1 MKFLKPLGWFLLSAI
16 AVTTILSLVLPVKQ
30 RIKRS
35 VTINAPVAQVY
46 QLLSKLGNFNKWA
59 VWNLH
64 DSSMKNTI
72 SGTDGEVG
80 AINSWVGDPA
90 VSGEGKI
97 EIIKL
102 ESNKKIE
109 CSITFIKP
117 KKINA
122 ESDFGLEDING
133 QTKLTWQFDM
143 MTPRPWNIFNLFSS
157 LDSKMGKD
165 FDEGLANLKAL
176 IEKKST
182 ASSNTAVYEVK
193 EMNFPSSTFAIY
205 RQQIKMADMRAFFA
219 EHLPPIYDEATK
231 ANASPGTASG
241 LFYKWDT
248 QNQLTDLAAAFPVS
262 DGTTIADTSIKIINI
277 PASKALYVNYYGAY
291 DKIFDAYNGINKYL
305 VANTLKQKTPSL
317 EQYISGPQNEKDTTK
332 WLTKIIFLVE

>member
-1 MKFLKPLGWFLLSAI
+1 MKLLKPLGWFLLSVI
-16 AVTTILSLVLPVKQ
+16 AVTTILSLILPVKQ

-35 VTINAPVAQVY
+35 VTINAPVAEVY
-46 QLLSKLGNFNKWA
+46 QLLSKLENFNQWA

-90 VSGEGKI
+90 VSGEGKM

-102 ESNKKIE
+102 EINKKIG

-122 ESDFGLEDING
+122 ESDFELEDING
-133 QTKLTWQFDM
+133 QTKLTWQFDV

-165 FDEGLANLKAL
+165 FDDGLANLKAL
-176 IEKKST
+176 IEKKPAASANST
-182 ASSNTAVYEVK
+182 VYEVK
-193 EMNFPSSTFAIY
+193 EMNFPSSIFAIH
-205 RQQIKMADMRAFFA
+205 RQQIKWSDVQAFFSGQLS
-219 EHLPPIYDEATK
+219 HIYDEATK
-231 ANASPGTASG
+231 ANANPGTPAG
-241 LFYKWDT
+241 IFYKWDT
-248 QNQLTDLAAAFPVS
+248 QNQQTDLAAAFLVS
-262 DGTTIADTSIKIINI
+262 AGTTIADTSINIINF

-291 DKIFDAYNGINKYL
+291 DKLTDAYNSLGKYIA
-305 VANTLKQKTPSL
+305 ANSLKQKIPSL
-317 EQYISGPQNEKDTTK
+317 EQYIRGPLNEKDTSK